1 MKNFILTLVICF
13 SIHNT
18 MKAQLATT
26 DPGSYAYYAQLATQG
41 IQSISIATE
50 QLEEVKEAAD
60 KLQKVS
66 SAVKQGELAYAIVNN
81 LKQCASTIKSFDK
94 NLDKV
99 RSDSRK
105 TSLRIQAGS
114 LIKDLDV
121 LSSIQNEVLTD
132 GFFEMKDSERIILLL
147 NVYDR
152 SKESL
157 KQLQLLESSIKRSQ
171 PF

>member
-1 MKNFILTLVICF
+1 MKNLLLTLVICF
-13 SIHNT
+13 SINKT
-18 MKAQLATT
+18 ITAQVVTT
-26 DPGSYAYYAQLATQG
+26 DPGSYAYYAQLAVNG

-50 QLEEVKEAAD
+50 KLEHVKKAAD

-81 LKQCASTIKSFDK
+81 LKECAEIIKSYDRA
-94 NLDKV
+94 LEKV
-99 RSDSRK
+99 RSEKKKRK
-105 TSLRIQAGS
+105 LRIHIGS
-114 LIKDLDV
+114 AIKDLEV
-121 LSSIQNEVLTD
+121 LSTIQNEVLKD
-132 GFFEMKDSERIILLL
+132 GFFEMGDSERITLLL

-157 KQLQLLESSIKRSQ
+157 KELQLLSSTIRRSQ

>member
-18 MKAQLATT
+18 MKAQLSTT
-26 DPGSYAYYAQLATQG
+26 DPGSYAYYAQLAAQG
-41 IQSISIATE
+41 IESIGIATE
-50 QLEEVKEAAD
+50 QLEQVKEAAD
-60 KLQKVS
+60 KLKKVS
-66 SAVKQGELAYAIVNN
+66 SVVKQGELAYAIVNN
-81 LKQCASTIKSFDK
+81 LKECASTIKGFDK
-94 NLDKV
+94 ELDRV
-99 RSDSRK
+99 RSDRKK

-132 GFFEMKDSERIILLL
+132 GFFEMGDSERITLLL

-157 KQLQLLESSIKRSQ
+157 KELQLLSSTIRRSQ